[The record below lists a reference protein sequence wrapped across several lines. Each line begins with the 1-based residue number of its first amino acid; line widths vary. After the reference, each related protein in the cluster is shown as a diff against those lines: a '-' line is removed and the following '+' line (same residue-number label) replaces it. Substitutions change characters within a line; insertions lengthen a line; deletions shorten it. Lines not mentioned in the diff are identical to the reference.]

1 MKQRGAVVE
10 CVFGI
15 LREQLGLTRLL
26 GRGLENARA
35 EWQLLCAA
43 YNQRKIWRVWWCKT
57 VTPSVV
63 GA

>member
-15 LREQLGLTRLL
+15 LREQLGLTRFL

-35 EWQLLCAA
+35 RWQLLCAA
-43 YNQRKIWRVWWCKT
+43 YNLRKIWRVWWCKT